1 MRISKLIAGVALG
14 LLVFGAGQAK
24 ASTMFGFSYSG
35 TLGADSVSGSGTL
48 FGTDLGSGTFF
59 LTSGSGTSTEAGN
72 LTLMTAGTYTNLL
85 APTDNLTSDNLLTPG
100 SNPTL
105 SDFGIVFSGSSLPSN
120 SQFFNIWGNGPNN
133 YTYFNNY
140 SGPFPAINLT
150 LDSFTITNVG
160 EGTDLV
166 ATPLPAA
173 LPLFAGG
180 LGVIGL
186 LARRKKRKAPA
197 AVAAA

>member
-1 MRISKLIAGVALG
+1 
-14 LLVFGAGQAK
+14 
-24 ASTMFGFSYSG
+24 
-35 TLGADSVSGSGTL
+35 
-48 FGTDLGSGTFF
+48 
-59 LTSGSGTSTEAGN
+59 
-72 LTLMTAGTYTNLL
+72 MTAGTWINNL
-85 APTDNLTSDNLLTPG
+85 APSVHLISDNLLSPQN
-100 SNPTL
+100 NPAL
-105 SDFGIVFSGSSLPSN
+105 NDKGIVFSGSSLPSN

-140 SGPFPAINLT
+140 SGPFPAVNLT
-150 LDSFTITNVG
+150 LDSFTITNLGDVI
-160 EGTDLV
+160 

-186 LARRKKRKAPA
+186 LARGKKRKAPA

>member
-1 MRISKLIAGVALG
+1 MRINKLIAGIALAV
-14 LLVFGAGQAK
+14 LVIGAGQAK
-24 ASTMFGFSYSG
+24 ASTVFEFTYSG
-35 TLGADSVSGSGTL
+35 TLGTDSVSGSGTL
-48 FGTDLGSGTFF
+48 FGTDLGGGTFL
-59 LTSGSGTSTEAGN
+59 LTSGHGTSTEAGN
-72 LTLMTAGTYTNLL
+72 LTLMTAGTWINNL
-85 APTDNLTSDNLLTPG
+85 APSVHLISDNLLSPQN
-100 SNPTL
+100 NPAL
-105 SDFGIVFSGSSLPSN
+105 NDKGIVFSGSSLPSD
-120 SQFFNIWGNGPNN
+120 SQFFNIWGNGANN

-180 LGVIGL
+180 LGMIGL
-186 LARRKKRKAPA
+186 LARRKKRKAAA
-197 AVAAA
+197 AVTAA

>member
-1 MRISKLIAGVALG
+1 MRINKLIATVALG
-14 LLVFGAGQAK
+14 LLVFGVGQAK

-35 TLGADSVSGSGTL
+35 NSVSGSGIL
-48 FGTDLGSGTFF
+48 FGTDLGSGTFL
-59 LTSGSGTSTEAGN
+59 LTSGSGTSSEAGT
-72 LTLMTAGTYTNLL
+72 LTLMMAGTWINTLT
-85 APTDNLTSDNLLTPG
+85 PSVNLTSDNLLTPG

-105 SDFGIVFSGSSLPSN
+105 NGNGIVFSGSSLPSN

-133 YTYFNNY
+133 YTYFNNWD
-140 SGPFPAINLT
+140 GPFPAVNLT
-150 LDSFTITNVG
+150 LDNFTITNLGDV
-160 EGTDLV
+160 V

-186 LARRKKRKAPA
+186 LARRRKRKQA
-197 AVAAA
+197 A